1 MMRNDKVY
9 EARMK
14 LIASTLNGLAIIL
27 IAAAALRV
35 YMEGEA
41 GLFLA
46 VFLVSAAAMHG
57 LSHYVLGLLKR
68 PDEELQQ
75 PR

>member
-1 MMRNDKVY
+1 MKRDDKVY

-14 LIASTLNGLAIIL
+14 LIANTFNALAIIL
-27 IAAAALRV
+27 IVAAALRV

-46 VFLVSAAAMHG
+46 GFLMSAAAMHG

-68 PDEELQQ
+68 PDEE
-75 PR
+75 